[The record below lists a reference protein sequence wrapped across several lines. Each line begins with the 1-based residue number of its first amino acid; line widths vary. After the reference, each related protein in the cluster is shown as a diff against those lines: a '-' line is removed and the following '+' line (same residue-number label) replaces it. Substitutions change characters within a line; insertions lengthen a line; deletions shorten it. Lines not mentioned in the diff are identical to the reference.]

1 MNMPQDAGAAPAAP
15 ASQSVSGLARQHFD
29 TVGPDGRQRGDAQ
42 PAQVA
47 FIIKSIRI
55 AEVAGH
61 PQFGRKADAVAI
73 NKLRK
78 TTVLQIALR
87 FPLLR
92 EKRGP
97 HAQRLSETDIAQSQD
112 FSLKIEAL
120 TRTFAGQHGA
130 IAGHVS
136 DDFYL
141 FAVEKLRGR

>member
-15 ASQSVSGLARQHFD
+15 ESQSVSGLARQHFD

-92 EKRGP
+92 E
-97 HAQRLSETDIAQSQD
+97 I
-112 FSLKIEAL
+112 SLRSGNRSAIC
-120 TRTFAGQHGA
+120 RTVVFRSLFMATASAFRPNCGCPATSAIRMLLIMKATCAG
-130 IAGHVS
+130 
-136 DDFYL
+136 
-141 FAVEKLRGR
+141 